1 MFQEDKS
8 SKETENEIL
17 EDKRNRDVRGGENS
31 KKERMVHRSDT
42 VEPSRKMGI
51 EEDVHYLATG
61 KLMMTLV
68 RAIFIE
74 WWEKNEVHWV
84 EG

>member
-1 MFQEDKS
+1 
-8 SKETENEIL
+8 
-17 EDKRNRDVRGGENS
+17 
-31 KKERMVHRSDT
+31 MVHRADT
-42 VEPSRKMGI
+42 VEPSCKMSI
-51 EEDVHYLATG
+51 EEDVQYLATG